1 MADLNNDIEKY
12 LKGELSPADRYRLE
26 KLALDDP
33 FLAEALEGAGEIS
46 AKDFHHDLNQ
56 IHSTL
61 DKRIAEKG
69 KGGSGWYWP
78 MRIAA
83 SVLLLICSSYLVYFF
98 ITNDAANDLA
108 LNETKDTTPVEKE
121 VQPLLSDSIT
131 PAQPIEEKTESTV
144 SKNPALK
151 KINPQQQPTPLA
163 KTDRTENDKAVEEAE
178 DQAIDAIS
186 QAEQVTGIAASE
198 KPPTEASPLRSEESK
213 ITSKP
218 EETNRA
224 KKMAVPQG
232 ATTPQQG
239 NLRNGF
245 MADKADHR
253 LIKGKVIDVEDG
265 SPLPGVNVLVKG
277 TSTGTMTDLDGNYQI
292 RIEDTDHALVF
303 SFIGLETKEEKI
315 DGRSQLD
322 VQLEQD
328 VSELSEVV
336 VTGYGYSEND
346 IFTNTLSDYVQ
357 AEPEGGFKAYKIYL
371 EDNLHYPIQA
381 IENKVQGKVTVRFDI
396 SPTGVISDFQVTK
409 GIGFG
414 CDEEAIRLIRQG
426 PKWSAPRRGDVS
438 VKGRVK
444 VRMKFTL
451 PK

>member
-12 LKGELSPADRYRLE
+12 LKGELSPADRHRLE
-26 KLALDDP
+26 KLALNDP
-33 FLAEALEGAGEIS
+33 FLAEALEGAAEIN
-46 AKDFHHDLNQ
+46 AENFHHDLDQ
-56 IHSTL
+56 LHSKL

-69 KGGSGWYWP
+69 KSSSGWFWP

-83 SVLLLICSSYLVYFF
+83 GVLLLICSSYLVYFF
-98 ITNDAANDLA
+98 ITNDTTNDLA
-108 LNETKDTTPVEKE
+108 LNETEDTIPVQEEAPSTLMDSVIVTEPREKNKE
-121 VQPLLSDSIT
+121 SIASNNQPL
-131 PAQPIEEKTESTV
+131 
-144 SKNPALK
+144 K
-151 KINPQQQPTPLA
+151 KENPQPQPVPLA
-163 KTDRTENDKAVEEAE
+163 KKDKTVVTKETEADDQSLEIKPLAE
-178 DQAIDAIS
+178 PVA
-186 QAEQVTGIAASE
+186 GIAMNE
-198 KPPTEASPLRSEESK
+198 KPPVEISKGKIEEIKIEA
-213 ITSKP
+213 KP
-218 EETNRA
+218 EATSRA
-224 KKMAVPQG
+224 KKVAIPPG
-232 ATTPQQG
+232 ATIPEQE

-245 MADKADHR
+245 MAEKADHR
-253 LIKGKVIDVEDG
+253 VIKGKVVDVEDG
-265 SPLPGVNVLVKG
+265 APLPGVNVIVKG
-277 TSTGTMTDLDGNYQI
+277 TTTGTMTDLEGNYQI
-292 RIEDTDHALVF
+292 QIEDTDHALVF

-315 DGRSQLD
+315 DGSQVN
-322 VQLEQD
+322 VQMEQD

-336 VTGYGYSEND
+336 VTGYGYDNND
-346 IFTNTLSDYVQ
+346 IFTNTLSDYVA